1 MPKRWPKELKESI
14 VEMMR
19 SGMGAD
25 DIRQLFEGKDK
36 VCPPIATIR
45 RWAHEAGVS
54 SAIERKPARDR
65 SNGRARARKPPAPL
79 IKAADL
85 PVDVRDRL
93 EGFFE
98 KGLDYLNSGAAIK
111 DARNTKALTDSMAN
125 LLSLA
130 PDLLTYKD
138 KLSDGGSTDS
148 GADSARVLQAMG
160 LPTGSPEE

>member
-1 MPKRWPKELKESI
+1 MPKHWPAELRESI

-19 SGMGAD
+19 SGMGAE
-25 DIRQLFEGKDK
+25 DIRQLFESKGQP
-36 VCPPIATIR
+36 CPPQGTIR
-45 RWAHEAGVS
+45 GWAHKAGVS
-54 SAIERKPARDR
+54 SGSENK
-65 SNGRARARKPPAPL
+65 RAKAPRARKPPAPL

-98 KGLDYLNSGAAIK
+98 KGLDYLNSGDAIK

-138 KLSDGGSTDS
+138 KLSDSGSTDS